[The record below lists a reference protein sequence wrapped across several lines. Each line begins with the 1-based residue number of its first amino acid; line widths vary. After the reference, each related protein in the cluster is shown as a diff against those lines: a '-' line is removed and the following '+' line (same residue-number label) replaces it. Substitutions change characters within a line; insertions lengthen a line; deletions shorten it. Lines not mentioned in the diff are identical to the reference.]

1 MGNVVKTVRGDWR
14 RSRESRIVQLDEA
27 TIRVNDP
34 KRAGSMSRFADLFV
48 ALCIVAISASV
59 GIVMYYLLDLQAI
72 TSAVMT
78 IVLAFMLL
86 LINLRTFRQQD
97 RTALNATME
106 QMTRRLDQIAA
117 EFDSIERRVS
127 AIETQ
132 APRRAKQDLEPVVA
146 EVEVIGALIRQ
157 VVETVADLEAQVG
170 GTPRVRAATTEVVD
184 MDRPMPL
191 ADRAG
196 FAATISEDA
205 VDLVPKRFASLG
217 EDGYLAIIRQA
228 IEANRIDLHL
238 QPVVTLPQRKIRFY
252 ETLTRLRTADGET
265 LYPAEYIPIAEKYGA
280 MPQLDVQILS
290 RTVQIVRRLTQR
302 TKEVGCFCNIS
313 ATSLGDGRFF
323 SDMRSLLEANKSMA
337 DELVLEF
344 TQKSLKALGPLE
356 FEGLRSIQALGFH
369 FSLDRVQ
376 DMRSSFQFLAE
387 RGFRYAK
394 ISADRLLTAS
404 ETLSSDIHPADLA
417 SYFSR
422 FGMELIADHIETEP
436 QVVDILDFGI
446 KFGQG
451 FLFSP
456 PRPVKSDVTGA
467 SEANPAQGA
476 QVRAALAQARGAAS
490 NGSAASAAI
499 PTMPPVART
508 QPLTPGTT
516 RPTPVAQTTIPAQ
529 QRRPAAAPPPPTPP
543 SAAQQTEAAL
553 RAARARQ
560 MGASPTPGQG
570 R

>member
-1 MGNVVKTVRGDWR
+1 MVKTVRSDWR
-14 RSRESRIVQLDEA
+14 RTGESRIVQADEA

-97 RTALNATME
+97 RVALNTTMD
-106 QMTRRLDQIAA
+106 QMNRRLDQIAA
-117 EFDSIERRVS
+117 EFDSIERRVA

-132 APRRAKQDLEPVVA
+132 GPRRAKQELEPVVA

-170 GTPRVRAATTEVVD
+170 GAPRVRPAAAEVVD
-184 MDRPMPL
+184 MERPMPP

-196 FAATISEDA
+196 FAATVPDDGT
-205 VDLVPKRFASLG
+205 DLVPKRFAALG
-217 EDGYLAIIRQA
+217 EEGYLAVIKQA
-228 IEANRIDLHL
+228 IESNRIDLHL

-252 ETLTRLRTADGET
+252 ETLTRLRTADGDT
-265 LYPAEYIPIAEKYGA
+265 LYPADYIPIAEKYGA
-280 MPQLDVQILS
+280 MPQLDVQILT

-323 SDMRSLLEANKSMA
+323 ADMRSVLEANRSMA
-337 DELVLEF
+337 EELVLEF
-344 TQKSLKALGPLE
+344 TQRSLKTLGPLE
-356 FEGLRSIQALGFH
+356 FEGLRSIQSLGFH

-394 ISADRLLTAS
+394 ISADRLLNAS
-404 ETLSSDIHPADLA
+404 ESLSSDIHPADLA

-456 PRPVKSDVTGA
+456 PRPVKSDLTNSSA
-467 SEANPAQGA
+467 TDANSAQAA
-476 QVRAALAQARGAAS
+476 QVRNALAQARGTTP
-490 NGSAASAAI
+490 NGANANAAI

-508 QPLTPGTT
+508 QPLTAQTT
-516 RPTPVAQTTIPAQ
+516 RPTPVAQATVPAQ

-560 MGASPTPGQG
+560 MGSTPTQGQG

>member
-1 MGNVVKTVRGDWR
+1 MKMVHSDWR
-14 RSRESRIVQLDEA
+14 RTGESRIVKSDEA

-59 GIVMYYLLDLQAI
+59 GIVMYYLPDLQAI

-97 RTALNATME
+97 RVALNATME
-106 QMTRRLDQIAA
+106 QMNRRLDQIAA
-117 EFDSIERRVS
+117 EFDSIERRV
-127 AIETQ
+127 AAVETQ

-170 GTPRVRAATTEVVD
+170 GTPRVRPAATTEVVD
-184 MDRPMPL
+184 MERPMPL

-196 FAATISEDA
+196 FAATVPEDVA
-205 VDLVPKRFASLG
+205 DLVPKRFATLG
-217 EDGYLAIIRQA
+217 EEGYLAIIKQA

-252 ETLTRLRTADGET
+252 ETLTRLRTADGDT
-265 LYPAEYIPIAEKYGA
+265 LYPADYIPIAEKYGA
-280 MPQLDVQILS
+280 MPQLDVQILT

-323 SDMRSLLEANKSMA
+323 SDMRSVLEANRSMA
-337 DELVLEF
+337 EELVLEF
-344 TQKSLKALGPLE
+344 TQRSLKTLGPLE

-394 ISADRLLTAS
+394 ISADRLLNAS
-404 ETLSSDIHPADLA
+404 ESLSSDIHPADLA

-456 PRPVKSDVTGA
+456 PRPVKSDLTNA
-467 SEANPAQGA
+467 SASDASSAQAA
-476 QVRAALAQARGAAS
+476 QVRNALAQARGATA
-490 NGSAASAAI
+490 NGAGATAAI

-516 RPTPVAQTTIPAQ
+516 RPAPVAQATVPAQQ

-560 MGASPTPGQG
+560 MGVVPTQGQG